1 MNPESRQITL
11 AENHRV
17 KVMVIAGVIG
27 AGVGVL
33 AGYLLAQRSDENAPI
48 EISVG
53 EGVKIGV
60 LVFSLLRSIANL

>member
-33 AGYLLAQRSDENAPI
+33 AGYLLAQRSDENASM

>member
-27 AGVGVL
+27 AGVGIL
-33 AGYLLAQRSDENAPI
+33 AGYLLAQRSDENAPM

>member
-27 AGVGVL
+27 AGVGIL
-33 AGYLLAQRSDENAPI
+33 AGYLLAQRSDENASM